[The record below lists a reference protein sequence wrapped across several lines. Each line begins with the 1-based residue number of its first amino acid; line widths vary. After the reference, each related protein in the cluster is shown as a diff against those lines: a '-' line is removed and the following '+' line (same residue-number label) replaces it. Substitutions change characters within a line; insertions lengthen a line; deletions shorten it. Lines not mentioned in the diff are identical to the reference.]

1 MSGCCPSVGPPTLTG
16 FQDFVTNTMQI
27 PSCALPVDSPW
38 VTQAFCTAKD
48 IVLCQ
53 LRCVSPFLYNQAV
66 YNLAAS
72 ILIQYAPDQQ
82 GSNFFAAYRSQN
94 GIGKFTPGVITSSS
108 DSSTSQSW
116 LTPDFMKNLT
126 LADLQNLK
134 NPYGL
139 AYLAIA
145 QSYGAIWGLT

>member
-1 MSGCCPSVGPPTLTG
+1 MKHHEPTLQG
-16 FQDFVTNTMQI
+16 FQNFVTNVMQI
-27 PSCALPVDSPW
+27 PETALPVGSEW
-38 VTQAFCTAKD
+38 IAEAFHISKE

-53 LRCVSPFLYNQAV
+53 IRGISRLLYREAV

-72 ILIQYAPDQQ
+72 ILIQYCPDQP
-82 GSNFFAAYRSQN
+82 GYTFFADYRKSH
-94 GIGKFTPGVITSSS
+94 GIGAFTPGVITNSY
-108 DSSTSQSW
+108 DNGTGQSW

-126 LADLQNLK
+126 LADLDNLK

-139 AYLAIA
+139 AYLKIA